1 MDNDLVRALISSINE
16 ATAAIPCWDEYA
28 REGKVVACDEDKAG
42 GGGGGGKNGTAGG
55 GAKALLL

>member
-42 GGGGGGKNGTAGG
+42 KNGTAG
-55 GAKALLL
+55 AKALLF